1 MDDSDSVTRPLEP
14 LPVASPSS
22 GDGGRRE
29 PLETSASY
37 WKAHVPARLSL
48 MLLRRLVSL
57 QPGMGYGSASTIP
70 PDSVDVPR
78 PQRRT
83 ESALRSPHRSGV
95 GHRKVV
101 R

>member
-1 MDDSDSVTRPLEP
+1 MDDSDSVTGPLEP
-14 LPVASPSS
+14 LPMAGPPS
-22 GDGGRRE
+22 GDLGRQI
-29 PLETSASY
+29 PLEIPAPC
-37 WKAHVPARLSL
+37 WMADVPARLSL

-57 QPGMGYGSASTIP
+57 QPGMGYRSASTIP

-95 GHRKVV
+95 GHRKAL